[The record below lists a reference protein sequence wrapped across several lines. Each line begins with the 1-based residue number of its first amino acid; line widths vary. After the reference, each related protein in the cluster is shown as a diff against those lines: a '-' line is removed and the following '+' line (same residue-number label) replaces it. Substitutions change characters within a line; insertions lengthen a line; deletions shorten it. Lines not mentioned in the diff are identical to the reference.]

1 MPKLRPSSIP
11 MKASGRFLQAVD
23 DILAIAD
30 AAVRDSGADLAQEF
44 GVVLFGKFVIDD
56 GPLVAPVP

>member
-1 MPKLRPSSIP
+1 

-30 AAVRDSGADLAQEF
+30 AAVRDSGADRAQEF

-56 GPLVAPVP
+56 GPLVAPVPQRP